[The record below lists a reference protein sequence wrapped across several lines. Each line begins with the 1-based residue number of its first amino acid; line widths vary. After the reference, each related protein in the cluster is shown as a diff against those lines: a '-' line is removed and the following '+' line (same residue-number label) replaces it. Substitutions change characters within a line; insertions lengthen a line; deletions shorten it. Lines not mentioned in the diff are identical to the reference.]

1 MAQKAKS
8 SMNTSKIIG
17 IQFSVLSPEEI
28 RKGSVAEITSRDTY
42 INNKPVI
49 NGLFDPRM
57 GVLEPGL
64 VCPTDGLNYMQTPGY
79 FGHINLARPVYYIQY
94 LNTILKVLRCIC
106 FKCSKLKINK
116 ETHDHILGFAL
127 RKRWEYAFAHAS
139 KIKRC
144 GDETSDGCGCKQPR
158 KIYKQ
163 DLANLYAEWD
173 NVDGVPS
180 SDGTVKDK
188 LTMKL
193 TPEMVLKI
201 FRRISDEDVSFMG
214 FSPIWSRPEWFI
226 CQVLAVPPPA
236 VRPSVKHDSQQR
248 SEDDIS
254 HIIVNIIKANKTLL
268 DKLQANALD
277 KVIEDWTTV
286 LQYYVATM
294 VDNRIP
300 GVAAVAQRSGRAL
313 KSIKERLVGKQGR
326 VRGNLMGKRVD
337 FSARSVITPD
347 ANLGIAEL
355 GVPLKIAK
363 NITFPTCVNDRNK
376 SFLTKLVINGP
387 EKYPGANVL
396 ERKSGES
403 VSLKYVDRN
412 TITLNNG
419 DIVHRHMVDGDPV
432 LFNRQP
438 TLHRMSMMCHLARV
452 MKVGNTFRMNVAD
465 TKPYNADFDGDEMNL
480 HQPQDEES
488 QAELM
493 YLAAVPLQII
503 SPQNNASIV
512 GIFQDSMLGSAR
524 FTRENINFDVRQA
537 MNLLMYYDNVNP
549 TLFKDHT
556 KKISSFEILSQ
567 ILPPLSTRMKNGV
580 YGEGTD
586 EEDNKTSN
594 NIIEIVNGK
603 YIRGQ
608 LDKGALGKGSKGL
621 LQTIFNDFNHTESA
635 NFIDNLQSIV
645 TEYMKLSSYSV
656 GISDLIAD
664 PETNKKITSAVNV
677 KKKDVE
683 NLIDQLHLGVF
694 ENTTGKSN
702 EVEFETKVNGF
713 LNAAAKDAGKI
724 GRTNLS
730 PDNRFVIMVNAGSKG
745 NVLNIAQMVSC
756 LGQQN
761 VDGKRI
767 PYGFEDRTLPH
778 YTKFNDSPEAR
789 GFVEASF
796 IQGLSPE
803 EVYFHAMGGRVGLI
817 DTAVK
822 TSQTG
827 YIQRRLIKGQE
838 DLKVAYDMTVRNNKN
853 KVIQFRYGD
862 DNINPMKTENQQ
874 IPLGQMSLEEIY
886 SHMAIPED
894 DTSKS
899 IFTTTYEA
907 ATLKRIKKQKTK
919 LKKKTSNLIMDMIEY
934 RKKLTENVFKNEKAV
949 TVHIPVHFHR
959 IMNNLQHQLH
969 IQPDFVVNITPLE
982 IYDLI
987 DDAFDTLNQHKLTKP
1002 TDLFKLAW
1010 YFYLTPKELLMV
1022 RRFNRKAIILLLET
1036 LILNY
1041 HKALVHPGEMVGM
1054 VSAQSI
1060 GEPTT
1065 QMSKNYDSINALIK
1079 IHRQGKNTII
1089 SHKKYKIGELCDS
1102 FIEKYPEYTFPTGHP
1117 DSVETLLDK
1126 LDEEYYI
1133 MGVDKNEKTS
1143 WSRISHFSRH
1153 PVNGNMMT
1161 ITTKSGRKVTTTLSH
1176 SHLTRKEHKVQPI
1189 KGSDLEVGM
1198 RIPVCKHISNDFIN
1212 KTVEIGENTI
1222 VLDEL
1227 FGWFIGA
1234 YIAEGSCNGGRV
1246 CITNI
1251 SQHYIDMTTI
1261 VGEMFGREVNV
1272 NKKQGEYGPS
1282 TATYFNC
1289 KELAKFLVKECGPN
1303 SFEKK
1308 VPDFIFTAP
1317 LECKAACIQGY
1328 MDGDGNINS
1337 DKGHHEIRGCSRSQ
1351 RLIKDMGLMF
1361 NYFNIFVTF
1370 RENVR
1375 QKKPFYHFAIAHSYA
1390 NLYQQHIGSI
1400 LKADSLQEL
1409 CEYGNRENAHS
1420 LSNDVDK
1427 IEGLGEIIAKCGK
1440 DLKLPGQS
1448 RNYGRWKKKPTIGRR
1463 TLQKYIKIFK
1473 DAIGEKRILKEEID
1487 ILEQA
1492 ANSGIIWD
1500 EIKHIEIYTPDQKEY
1515 VYDFTVPANQT
1526 FMEDNGVIVHNTL
1539 NTFHFAGVASKS
1551 NVTRGVPRIEEI
1563 LSLSEN
1569 PKQPSTTI
1577 YLKQSEQT
1585 KLQRAQEI
1593 KYSLE
1598 YTSIKDIA
1606 KSISICFDPKPE
1618 NTLIDADKTL
1628 IKEYIQFNKI
1638 MEECGA
1644 ETEDLS
1650 TGDEFSKWIIRIE
1663 LSKEEMMDRNVTMD
1677 DIHFALTNSLKNQVE
1692 CVFSDLNADNL
1703 IFRIR
1708 LVNSKALLASKK
1720 KGLDQTD
1727 EIYMLKNLQDNI
1739 LNNII
1744 LKGIKGIPKI
1754 IIRTIK
1760 NNMVEKDGNYV
1771 PEDIWVLDTVGSNLK
1786 EILAIDYID
1795 TSRTYSNDI
1804 REIYRTLGI
1813 EAARQCIYNE
1823 LAEAFSDTT
1832 YINYHHMSLLCD
1844 RMCATQKM
1852 VSIFRHGINNDD
1864 IGPIAKAS
1872 FEETPEMFLR
1882 AARHAELDVMTGVSS
1897 NIMCGQEGY
1906 YGTGSFQVLLNIDEM
1921 NKLGAAKLEQTINI
1935 DDMLQIENPNDVCA
1949 KKNIMINSSTDYINS
1964 NNTGAIDDDYEL
1976 DF

>member
-94 LNTILKVLRCIC
+94 LNTILKVLRCVC

-116 ETHDHILGFAL
+116 ETHNHILDFAL

-139 KIKRC
+139 KIQRC

-163 DLANLYAEWD
+163 DLANLYAEWN
-173 NVDGVPS
+173 NVDSVPS
-180 SDGTVKDK
+180 ADGTVKDK

-268 DKLQANALD
+268 DKIQANALD

-493 YLAAVPLQII
+493 YLAAVPRQII

-524 FTRENINFDVRQA
+524 FTRENINFDARQA

-580 YGEGTD
+580 YGEGAI
-586 EEDNKTSN
+586 EEDSKTSN

-664 PETNKKITSAVNV
+664 PETNKKITAAVTA

-694 ENTTGKSN
+694 ENSTGKSN

-838 DLKVAYDMTVRNNKN
+838 DLKVEYDMTVRNNKN

-982 IYDLI
+982 IYELI
-987 DDAFDTLNQHKLTKP
+987 DDAFETLNQHKLTKP

-1022 RRFNRKAIILLLET
+1022 RRFNRKAIVLLLET

-1065 QMSKNYDSINALIK
+1065 QM
-1079 IHRQGKNTII
+1079 
-1089 SHKKYKIGELCDS
+1089 
-1102 FIEKYPEYTFPTGHP
+1102 
-1117 DSVETLLDK
+1117 
-1126 LDEEYYI
+1126 
-1133 MGVDKNEKTS
+1133 
-1143 WSRISHFSRH
+1143 
-1153 PVNGNMMT
+1153 
-1161 ITTKSGRKVTTTLSH
+1161 
-1176 SHLTRKEHKVQPI
+1176 
-1189 KGSDLEVGM
+1189 
-1198 RIPVCKHISNDFIN
+1198 
-1212 KTVEIGENTI
+1212 
-1222 VLDEL
+1222 
-1227 FGWFIGA
+1227 
-1234 YIAEGSCNGGRV
+1234 
-1246 CITNI
+1246 
-1251 SQHYIDMTTI
+1251 
-1261 VGEMFGREVNV
+1261 
-1272 NKKQGEYGPS
+1272 
-1282 TATYFNC
+1282 
-1289 KELAKFLVKECGPN
+1289 
-1303 SFEKK
+1303 
-1308 VPDFIFTAP
+1308 
-1317 LECKAACIQGY
+1317 
-1328 MDGDGNINS
+1328 
-1337 DKGHHEIRGCSRSQ
+1337 
-1351 RLIKDMGLMF
+1351 
-1361 NYFNIFVTF
+1361 
-1370 RENVR
+1370 
-1375 QKKPFYHFAIAHSYA
+1375 
-1390 NLYQQHIGSI
+1390 
-1400 LKADSLQEL
+1400 
-1409 CEYGNRENAHS
+1409 
-1420 LSNDVDK
+1420 
-1427 IEGLGEIIAKCGK
+1427 
-1440 DLKLPGQS
+1440 
-1448 RNYGRWKKKPTIGRR
+1448 
-1463 TLQKYIKIFK
+1463 
-1473 DAIGEKRILKEEID
+1473 
-1487 ILEQA
+1487 
-1492 ANSGIIWD
+1492 
-1500 EIKHIEIYTPDQKEY
+1500 
-1515 VYDFTVPANQT
+1515 
-1526 FMEDNGVIVHNTL
+1526 TL

-1577 YLKQSEQT
+1577 YLKHSEQT

-1628 IKEYIQFNKI
+1628 IKEYMQFNKI

-1760 NNMVEKDGNYV
+1760 NYMVEKDGNYV

-1795 TSRTYSNDI
+1795 TARTYSNDI

-1921 NKLGAAKLEQTINI
+1921 NKLGAAKLEQKINI

-1949 KKNIMINSSTDYINS
+1949 KKNIMINSSTDYING
-1964 NNTGAIDDDYEL
+1964 NNTGVIDDDYEL